1 MKIFKALDNVIL
13 LQTGFKFAS
22 GRTRGTNQ
30 PNQLRAS
37 VDLEQG
43 FWALGRLRPVSGS
56 PSKTPTQSKG
66 HLTVLPFLK
75 QLWSPIFTFESND
88 KVSNNQQA
96 KSSLPLGIWK

>member
-43 FWALGRLRPVSGS
+43 F
-56 PSKTPTQSKG
+56 
-66 HLTVLPFLK
+66 
-75 QLWSPIFTFESND
+75 
-88 KVSNNQQA
+88 
-96 KSSLPLGIWK
+96 